1 MKKAT
6 QLSKSTEISP
16 VRWILGGL
24 ATITL
29 YFQTNLA
36 DPFNSPKLWILL
48 IVAAWLVGYIIS
60 FRNIIFSNKEVRITF
75 FLVLIF
81 TMLALFAT
89 ISTDFKYVALF
100 GDTQRRNGF
109 IAYLSLAIIL
119 FASVVFFRLFNIK
132 RLYVNTFFVASI
144 SAIYA
149 LLQTNGKDFVKWN
162 NPYNSIIGTV
172 GNPNFAAAVMAVMGV
187 IVFSTI
193 FIKDFSIYYRVYAV
207 VLAIALLALIYKS
220 NARQGLLSYLLGIGI
235 FLVIWLYG
243 KNRKLW
249 IIASTSGFLVFI
261 FALLGM
267 LQIGPLERFLYKPS
281 VSVRGYYWRAG
292 LEMLKHHPLF
302 GVGMDRYGA
311 YFKQYREVGY
321 PLSYG
326 FDITSS
332 NAHNT
337 FIQLFA
343 TGGIFFGASY
353 LLLNAYILRRAI
365 IGLKKLSGSNRLV
378 LAGVLSA
385 WISFHAQSLVSIDNI
400 GISIWGW
407 VLGGSIIGLSISSNL
422 SPSDDRKSYIG
433 KLNEI
438 NIVRV
443 ATSSFL
449 LFMPVILIALLYRGE
464 VNTSNAKQGFDLQ
477 NSTVQSIYKDF
488 QIKAINSS
496 LNDPTYKL
504 SCAMSLVQNGF
515 VEDGLPVVKKISNN
529 DPRNLDAL
537 NALALIS
544 EQLKEIPDAIA
555 YREKMAKLD
564 PWNAVN
570 YLALVKDYKAQGD
583 LVKSRAMLDKILSFS
598 TGAIGSPIAE
608 QAKSELAS

>member
-1 MKKAT
+1 
-6 QLSKSTEISP
+6 
-16 VRWILGGL
+16 
-24 ATITL
+24 
-29 YFQTNLA
+29 
-36 DPFNSPKLWILL
+36 
-48 IVAAWLVGYIIS
+48 
-60 FRNIIFSNKEVRITF
+60 
-75 FLVLIF
+75 
-81 TMLALFAT
+81 
-89 ISTDFKYVALF
+89 
-100 GDTQRRNGF
+100 
-109 IAYLSLAIIL
+109 
-119 FASVVFFRLFNIK
+119 
-132 RLYVNTFFVASI
+132 
-144 SAIYA
+144 
-149 LLQTNGKDFVKWN
+149 
-162 NPYNSIIGTV
+162 
-172 GNPNFAAAVMAVMGV
+172 
-187 IVFSTI
+187 
-193 FIKDFSIYYRVYAV
+193 
-207 VLAIALLALIYKS
+207 
-220 NARQGLLSYLLGIGI
+220 
-235 FLVIWLYG
+235 
-243 KNRKLW
+243 
-249 IIASTSGFLVFI
+249 
-261 FALLGM
+261 
-267 LQIGPLERFLYKPS
+267 
-281 VSVRGYYWRAG
+281 
-292 LEMLKHHPLF
+292 
-302 GVGMDRYGA
+302 
-311 YFKQYREVGY
+311 
-321 PLSYG
+321 
-326 FDITSS
+326 
-332 NAHNT
+332 
-337 FIQLFA
+337 
-343 TGGIFFGASY
+343 
-353 LLLNAYILRRAI
+353 
-365 IGLKKLSGSNRLV
+365 LSGSNRLV

-385 WISFHAQSLVSIDNI
+385 WISFQAQSLVSIDNI

-464 VNTSNAKQGFDLQ
+464 VNTFNAKQGFDLQ

-583 LVKSRAMLDKILSFS
+583 PVKSRAMLDKILSFS